1 MINKNKMKQ
10 YKNNY
15 GKVEEDYSG
24 KALFVFFL
32 IGMVII
38 SAVNY
43 LIFNL

>member
-1 MINKNKMKQ
+1 MKK

-32 IGMVII
+32 VGMVII
-38 SAVNY
+38 SALNY
-43 LIFNL
+43 VLFTL